1 MPEKVRVRFAPS
13 PTGYLHIGGAR
24 TALFNYLFARHEG
37 GSFILRI
44 EDTDQTRSTKEAVEN
59 ILDSLRWL
67 GLDWDEGPSKGGN
80 LGPYYQM
87 ERLEIY
93 KNYAGELLKK
103 KKAYFCY
110 CSPEELAER
119 KKEALRKGKPPGYDG
134 RCRNLSSEERAG
146 KERAIRF
153 KASDEGVTEVEDL
166 IRGKVKFENVLLDDF
181 VIVKSSG
188 IPTFIFANVVD
199 DHLMKIT
206 HVIRGDEHLSN
217 TPRQVLLYQ
226 ALGFSLPSFGHL
238 SMIMGSDRKKLSK
251 RTGATSLDWY
261 RQRGYLPQALVN
273 YLALLGWGTSESQ
286 ELFSS
291 VEEIIRK
298 FSLKAVSK
306 NPAIFD
312 IQKLDWMNGQYIKR
326 LEVEE
331 LTRLVEPYLK
341 EKNLLR
347 GDEDE
352 EWLKKVMALEQER
365 LKTLSQITEYA
376 DFFFLSEITYD
387 EKAVR
392 KVLRKEGVPRILIE
406 YRNRLKD
413 LEPFTVETV
422 ESVARKIIADLGIK
436 GGNLIHPTRVALTGR
451 TVGPGLFELMAL
463 LGREVTI
470 ERLDKVINML
480 HFREQGSG
488 IREQGSG

>member
-1 MPEKVRVRFAPS
+1 MQVRVRFAPS

-37 GSFILRI
+37 GSFVLRI
-44 EDTDQTRSTKEAVEN
+44 EDTDQARSTKEAVGN

-67 GLDWDEGPSKGGN
+67 GLDWDEGPDKGGD

-87 ERLEIY
+87 QRLELY
-93 KNYAGELLKK
+93 KNYANELLKK
-103 KKAYFCY
+103 ERAYFCY

-119 KKEALRKGKPPGYDG
+119 KKEALRKGRPPRYEG
-134 RCRNLSSEERAG
+134 RCWNLSSAERAE
-146 KERAIRF
+146 KEQVVREKTIRF
-153 KASDEGVTEVEDL
+153 RTPDEGVTEVQDL
-166 IRGKVKFENVLLDDF
+166 IRGKVRFENALLDDF
-181 VIVKSSG
+181 VIVKSNG
-188 IPTFIFANVVD
+188 TPTFIFANVVD

-217 TPRQVLLYQ
+217 TPRQILLYE
-226 ALGFSLPSFGHL
+226 ALDFSLPFFGHL
-238 SMIMGSDRKKLSK
+238 SMILGSDRKKLSK
-251 RTGATSLDWY
+251 RTGAVSLNWY

-273 YLALLGWGTSESQ
+273 YLSLLGWGTFESQ

-291 VEEIIRK
+291 REEIIRK

-312 IQKLDWMNGQYIKR
+312 IQKLDWINGQYIKE

-331 LTRLVEPYLK
+331 LTHLVKPYLK

-352 EWLKKVMALEQER
+352 EWLKKIVALEKER

-376 DFFFLSEITYD
+376 GFFFLSEVAYD
-387 EKAVR
+387 EKAAK
-392 KVLRKEGVPRILIE
+392 KVLRKEGVPSILIE
-406 YRNRLKD
+406 YRNRLRD
-413 LEPFTVETV
+413 LEPFTVEAV
-422 ESVARKIIADLGIK
+422 ESVAR
-436 GGNLIHPTRVALTGR
+436 
-451 TVGPGLFELMAL
+451 
-463 LGREVTI
+463 
-470 ERLDKVINML
+470 
-480 HFREQGSG
+480 
-488 IREQGSG
+488 

>member
-1 MPEKVRVRFAPS
+1 MTEKVRVRFAPS
-13 PTGYLHIGGAR
+13 PTGFLHIGGAR

-44 EDTDQTRSTKEAVEN
+44 EDTDQARSTQEALGN
-59 ILDSLRWL
+59 ILSSLRWL
-67 GLDWDEGPSKGGN
+67 GLDWDEGPSKGGDF
-80 LGPYYQM
+80 GPYYQM

-93 KNYAGELLKK
+93 KKYADELLKK
-103 KKAYFCY
+103 GKAYFCY

-134 RCRNLSSEERAG
+134 RCRNLSSEKRTG
-146 KERAIRF
+146 KERVIRF

-188 IPTFIFANVVD
+188 TPTFIFANVVD
-199 DHLMKIT
+199 DHLMRIT
-206 HVIRGDEHLSN
+206 HIIRGDEHLSN
-217 TPRQVLLYQ
+217 TPRQILLYQ

-238 SMIMGSDRKKLSK
+238 AMILGSDRKKLSK
-251 RTGATSLDWY
+251 RTGAISLDWY
-261 RQRGYLPQALVN
+261 RREGYLPQALVN
-273 YLALLGWGTSESQ
+273 YLTLLGWGNSESQ

-291 VEEIIRK
+291 VEEIISK

-326 LEVEE
+326 LGVEE
-331 LTRLVEPYLK
+331 LVCLVKPYLQ

-347 GDEDE
+347 DDEDE
-352 EWLKKVMALEQER
+352 ERLKKIVALEQER
-365 LKTLSQITEYA
+365 LKTLAQITEYA
-376 DFFFLSEITYD
+376 DFFFLSEIIYD
-387 EKAVR
+387 EKAVK
-392 KVLRKEGVPRILIE
+392 KVLRKEGVPRILRE
-406 YRNRLKD
+406 YRNGLD
-413 LEPFTVETV
+413 ALEPFTMETI
-422 ESVARKIIADLGIK
+422 ESLARKIIAALGIK
-436 GGNLIHPTRVALTGR
+436 GGALIHPTRVALTGR

-463 LGREVTI
+463 LGREITI
-470 ERLDKVINML
+470 KRLDKVIDILRKNSP
-480 HFREQGSG
+480 F
-488 IREQGSG
+488 

>member
-1 MPEKVRVRFAPS
+1 MTTKVRVRFAPS
-13 PTGYLHIGGAR
+13 PTGNLHIGGAR
-24 TALFNYLFARHEG
+24 TALFNYLFARHEKG
-37 GSFILRI
+37 NFVLRI
-44 EDTDQTRSTKEAVEN
+44 EDTDRARSTKEAVEN

-67 GLDWDEGPSKGGN
+67 GLDWDEGPGKGGDF
-80 LGPYYQM
+80 GPYYQM
-87 ERLEIY
+87 ERLETY
-93 KNYAGELLKK
+93 KSYAHELLKQG
-103 KKAYFCY
+103 KAYFCY

-119 KKEALRKGKPPGYDG
+119 KKEALQGGYPPGYN
-134 RCRNLSSEERAG
+134 RKCRNLSPEERAEKEREG
-146 KERAIRF
+146 KEKVIRF
-153 KASDEGVTEVEDL
+153 RTSDAGTTEINDL
-166 IRGKVKFENVLLDDF
+166 VRGKVQFENILLEDF
-181 VIVKSSG
+181 VLIRSSG
-188 IPTFIFANVVD
+188 IPTFIFANVID
-199 DHLMKIT
+199 DNLMNIT
-206 HVIRGDEHLSN
+206 HIIRGDEHLSN
-217 TPRQVLLYQ
+217 TPRQILLYQ

-238 SMIMGSDRKKLSK
+238 SMILGSDRKKLSK

-261 RQRGYLPQALVN
+261 RQKGYLPQALVN
-273 YLALLGWGTSESQ
+273 YLSLLGWGTSESQ

-298 FSLKAVSK
+298 FSLEAVSK

-326 LEVEE
+326 LGIEE

-347 GDEDE
+347 GDEDK
-352 EWLKKVMALEQER
+352 EWLKKVVALEQER
-365 LKTLSQITEYA
+365 IKTLSQITEYA

-392 KVLRKEGVPRILIE
+392 KVLRKEGVSRILIA
-406 YRNRLKD
+406 YRDKLKD

-422 ESVARKIIADLGIK
+422 ESVARKIIADLEIK
-436 GGNLIHPTRVALTGR
+436 GGALIHPTRVALTGR

-470 ERLDKVINML
+470 KRLDKIINML
-480 HFREQGSG
+480 D
-488 IREQGSG
+488 